1 MTRMPYLDYVA
12 LQAERPRGTDGLWSV
27 VLRLDAA
34 GPWAASDIE
43 GQTNLSKG
51 VGRNFV
57 RRLLAGGYAVQ
68 VDERRTRGRN
78 PQIAPLYRLTR
89 RPAEAPRLA
98 PDGTPM
104 PEPVIEILWRVM
116 KMAKE
121 FSASELATLA
131 STDDR
136 PMNLNTVR
144 SYCDRLARVG
154 VTARTIRRGGGEPRY
169 RMIRNLGARAP
180 KVLATK
186 VIYDPNAGE
195 VIGRAEPLREVA
207 P

>member
-1 MTRMPYLDYVA
+1 MARIPYLDYVA
-12 LQAERPRGTDGLWSV
+12 LQAELPRGTDGLWSV
-27 VLRLDAA
+27 ILRLDAI

-43 GQTNLSKG
+43 GQTNLAKG

-57 RRLLAGGYAVQ
+57 RRLMAGGFALQ
-68 VDERRTRGRN
+68 VAERRTRGKN

-98 PDGTPM
+98 PDGTAR

-121 FSASELATLA
+121 FSASELAALA

-144 SYCDRLARVG
+144 SYCDRLAGAG
-154 VTARTIRRGGGEPRY
+154 VVSRTTRRGAGEPRY

-180 KVLATK
+180 KVLSTK
-186 VIYDPNAGE
+186 VVYDPNGGE
-195 VIGRAEPLREVA
+195 VLGRAEPLREVA